1 MLVKQEQI
9 NPCEVELEIQADV
22 EKVKTAIAE
31 VYKEFGKYASVP
43 GFRKGK
49 APRHLLE
56 KVVDKEKVREYVIDK
71 VMEDAYKEALEES
84 GLEPFASG
92 SVKVTQFDLENP
104 DEPFLATARVPL
116 PPKVELGEYTGLE
129 VDRKVHA
136 VTDEDVDGEVVEI
149 LKKNTAPTE
158 VTDRPAKSGDS
169 LMAMVGEV
177 EAEAE
182 EVSEEDAA
190 DARPVRM
197 IVVGENLPDF
207 DAGLVG
213 MAIGETKTIDV
224 TYPEDFQNEEMRG
237 TVKQFK
243 VTVKTIKEQVLP
255 EVTDEWVKETLAG
268 EEHDIPEEEKIDTVD
283 KFKAKIRENIQAA
296 ADQMSESGVENEL
309 VSKIVE
315 GSTVNYPEAMLE
327 SGIHERF
334 NELSERLKQ
343 RQVALKDYLVYKGIT
358 PDDLYQQFKD
368 EESKSLV
375 TGLALREIV
384 EKEKME
390 VSDEDVEAEIQDMA
404 SKRQVPVE
412 TIRAYVEKKDVIS
425 EVKSRILQKKLLEF
439 LKASANIKIVDA

>member
-1 MLVKQEQI
+1 MLLKQEQTT
-9 NPCEVELEIQADV
+9 PCEVELEIQADA

-56 KVVDKEKVREYVIDK
+56 KVVDKEKVREYVIEK

-92 SVKVTQFDLENP
+92 SVKVTQFDLESP
-104 DEPFLATARVPL
+104 DEPFLAAARVPL
-116 PPKVELGEYTGLE
+116 PPKVELGEYKGLE
-129 VDRKVHA
+129 VDRKIHA
-136 VTDEDVDGEVVEI
+136 VTDEDVDGEVQEI

-169 LMAMVGEV
+169 LMAKVGEV
-177 EAEAE
+177 EEAAEEAEAD
-182 EVSEEDAA
+182 S
-190 DARPVRM
+190 RPVRM
-197 IVVGENLPDF
+197 VVVGENLPDF
-207 DAGLVG
+207 DEGLVG

-237 TVKQFK
+237 ATKQFK
-243 VTVKTIKEQVLP
+243 VTVNSIREQVLP
-255 EVTDEWVKETLAG
+255 EVTDAWVTETLAG
-268 EEHDIPEEEKIDTVD
+268 EEQNVSEEEKIDTVD
-283 KFKAKIRENIQAA
+283 KFRAKIRENIQVA
-296 ADQMSESGVENEL
+296 ADQMSESGVENDL
-309 VSKIVE
+309 VKKIVE
-315 GSTVNYPEAMLE
+315 GSTVNYPEVMLE
-327 SGIHERF
+327 AGIHERF

-343 RQVALKDYLVYKGIT
+343 RQVSLKDYLAYKGIS
-358 PDDLYQQFKD
+358 PDDLYEQFKG
-368 EESKSLV
+368 EESNSLV

-384 EKEKME
+384 EKETIE
-390 VSDEDVEAEIQDMA
+390 VSADDVEAEIQDMA

-439 LKASANIKIVDA
+439 LKAAANIKIVEA